1 MKKMTLM
8 KRQPAVQGH
17 APVCWECPSSLNLK
31 RIDAGVELCFWCRV
45 KEAWMQIFVKRIVI

>member
-1 MKKMTLM
+1 M